1 MTPDQFRAFQKL
13 MDRQIEA
20 IQNLDK
26 TLGEIRDRMPVKY
39 DGINSTVPPW
49 RENKNPGFVIPADST
64 GHS

>member
-1 MTPDQFRAFQKL
+1 

-39 DGINSTVPPW
+39 DGVNSTIPPW